1 MNAQHFLHFP
11 LPSLTGSGGNCSALR
26 ESNMR
31 RIKDFAADESGATS
45 IEYGLIAA
53 FIAIVIISAVT
64 ATGDAVGNT
73 FNNVSSAF

>member
-1 MNAQHFLHFP
+1 
-11 LPSLTGSGGNCSALR
+11 
-26 ESNMR
+26 MR